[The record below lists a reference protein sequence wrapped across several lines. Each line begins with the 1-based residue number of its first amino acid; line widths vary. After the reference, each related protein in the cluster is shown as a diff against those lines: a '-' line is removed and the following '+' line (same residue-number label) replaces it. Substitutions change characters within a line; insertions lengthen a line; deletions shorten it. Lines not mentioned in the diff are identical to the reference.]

1 MQHTLFNK
9 ALGRARELE
18 HARLAPTTRVA
29 YQTGWRAWLA
39 FAEHTGMV
47 GVMTDEHTL
56 TQMLRAFIGWLWDTR
71 GPLAA
76 STVQS
81 YVAGV
86 GHHLK
91 EQGCGES
98 FVAAHKTI
106 STVYGTLEGIRRLSP
121 APHRAPGLTIYEI
134 GQALAMSWRR
144 MDPLDATAAALVV
157 LAGTLMLRIHEYI
170 PHDGELLRQ
179 RGQSSAVVQRT
190 ANPAL
195 VVDHRMWRTATAL
208 QWTDIRV
215 DKGVAHIMQ
224 RKWKYSRPGDG
235 RSVTVRCRGR
245 TSPWMC
251 AECWLSALSGLHA
264 RDKPLWIAQVP
275 GGQLLT
281 AGDITQY
288 IRQAARQSGR
298 GDWNQLTGHSL
309 RRGAASDLYHTSGNT
324 TVVRALGRWRSETG
338 IQPYL
343 AVQPHQVTNALE
355 QQHQQHLAEPQPLPA
370 PPLRR

>member
-1 MQHTLFNK
+1 M
-9 ALGRARELE
+9 
-18 HARLAPTTRVA
+18 
-29 YQTGWRAWLA
+29 A
-39 FAEHTGMV
+39 FVKHTGMV
-47 GVMTDEHTL
+47 STVTDERTL
-56 TQMLRAFIGWLWDTR
+56 TQTLRAFIGWLWDTR

-121 APHRAPGLTIYEI
+121 APRRAPGLTIYEI
-134 GQALAMSWRR
+134 EQVLAVSWRR

-170 PHDGELLRQ
+170 PHDGELL
-179 RGQSSAVVQRT
+179 VQRHQLST
-190 ANPAL
+190 VAQRSGNAAL
-195 VVDHRMWRTATAL
+195 VMDHRMWRTATAL
-208 QWTDIRV
+208 QWADINV
-215 DKGVAHIMQ
+215 DKGVAHITQ
-224 RKWKYSRPGDG
+224 KKWKYSRPGDG

-245 TSPWMC
+245 TSPWIC
-251 AECWLSALSGLHA
+251 AECWLSALSELHA

-281 AGDITQY
+281 ERDITQY

-298 GDWNQLTGHSL
+298 SDWNQLTGHSL
-309 RRGAASDLYHTSGNT
+309 RRGAASDLYHTSGDT

-343 AVQPHQVTNALE
+343 AVQPHQITNALKR
-355 QQHQQHLAEPQPLPA
+355 QHQQHLAEPHPFPA
-370 PPLRR
+370 PPLHR